1 MENADRKLNRL
12 ENYDYSSNGLY
23 FITICTKDREK
34 YLSDIISVG
43 NAEGGVPYKIR
54 FSDH

>member
-43 NAEGGVPYKIR
+43 IAEGGVPYKIR

>member
-43 NAEGGVPYKIR
+43 NAALGVPYKIR